1 MDICEKIAYIKGLA
15 EGLNLDET
23 KPEGKVLL
31 AIIDL
36 LGDITEEI
44 CDIEDGCDE
53 LMEQIDAV
61 DEDLSALE
69 DFIYEDDECDCGC
82 GCGSDCDCGCQEGEE
97 CTCGCQDSEV
107 YEIECPACNDII
119 YLDEEMLAEEGMVCP
134 NCGTDL
140 EFDFDFEDCE
150 CECDCGCQETEE

>member
-15 EGLNLDET
+15 EGLGLDEAT
-23 KPEGKVLL
+23 KEGKVLT

-36 LGDITEEI
+36 LSDITEEI

-69 DFIYEDDECDCGC
+69 DIIYEDD
-82 GCGSDCDCGCQEGEE
+82 DCDCDDC
-97 CTCGCQDSEV
+97 CDCDDEV

-119 YLDEEMLAEEGMVCP
+119 YLDGEMLEEEGMVCP
-134 NCGTDL
+134 NCGTEL
-140 EFDFDFEDCE
+140 EFDFDGCDCCDCE
-150 CECDCGCQETEE
+150 EDETEE

>member
-15 EGLNLDET
+15 EGLGLDEAT
-23 KPEGKVLL
+23 KEGKVLA

-69 DFIYEDDECDCGC
+69 EIIYEDDDECDCDC
-82 GCGSDCDCGCQEGEE
+82 DDCDCDCE
-97 CTCGCQDSEV
+97 DEV
-107 YEIECPACNDII
+107 YEIECPACNDVI
-119 YLDEEMLAEEGMVCP
+119 YLDADMLAEEGMTCP
-134 NCGTDL
+134 NCGTEL
-140 EFDFDFEDCE
+140 EFDFDSDCCDCD
-150 CECDCGCQETEE
+150 CECDCEETEE